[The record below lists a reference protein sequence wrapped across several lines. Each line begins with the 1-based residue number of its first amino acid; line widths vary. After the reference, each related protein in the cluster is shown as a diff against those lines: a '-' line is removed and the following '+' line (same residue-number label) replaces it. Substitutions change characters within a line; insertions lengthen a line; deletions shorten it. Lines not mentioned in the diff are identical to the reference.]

1 MSEDKKESKVH
12 TPKSEKKEAVTK
24 TVLGEAH
31 KKQDERK
38 AEQKASRPCHT
49 DLVNSMKKQTSN
61 SMKGIS
67 KEEFLKPKSRAKEK
81 NQSFPDAKKNQK
93 KQA

>member
-38 AEQKASRPCHT
+38 AEQKASRPSHV
-49 DLVNSMKKQTSN
+49 DLVNSMKKQTAK
-61 SMKGIS
+61 SMEGVS
-67 KEEFLKPKSRAKEK
+67 KKEFLKPKQRSKEK
-81 NQSFPDAKKNQK
+81 NQSFPKPKAKK
-93 KQA
+93 